1 MFDLRLLGTVDL
13 RRDDGGPVQSIVVQ
27 PKRMALLAYLAAA
40 DPRGLHRRDTLLAL
54 LWPELDADRGR
65 AALSKALHHLRA
77 SLGAE
82 AIPGH
87 GDEAVELDRI
97 RVRSDVDRFEE
108 AMDAGRHEDALEAY
122 GGEFLAGFFVSDA
135 PGFEWWVDGERM
147 RLRHRAAE
155 AAAALVD
162 AADHGGDRAAAVGW
176 ARRGVALAPL
186 DEPAHRRLIHLL
198 DATGDR
204 AGALEA
210 WARLVAS
217 LDEALSVEPSPES
230 RVLAEAI
237 RERGEARVPLERSV
251 APFTAPEAE
260 AQGAGPAAART
271 RQPEGKQVDRRP
283 EGGRRPRRIRG
294 GLVLGTLVAALLAL
308 AVVVPRGGEPEA
320 GNSVQ
325 NSLSFP
331 LQPPFEANRVL
342 VLPLENRTLDP
353 ALDPLGR
360 MAADWITDGV
370 SRTGVLEVVPATLGW
385 GTEGPNDPAIWAL
398 ARETGAGIVVTGSF
412 YREGETLY
420 LQARALDAAT
430 GRVIGPVSSV
440 ETQVGAAVSGIDL
453 LRTRVLAALAPLAD
467 TVYHLRVA
475 SPPPTFQTYQAYL
488 EGMQAFVG
496 GDPATALRLY
506 LEAAAAD
513 PDWSMPRLAAAI
525 MHLNLGDVA
534 AADTLLASLDAERE
548 RLGPLERHTLE
559 FALSMLRAD
568 WGAAWVAMDAAARI
582 APGTI
587 NEYMVGE
594 AHRRLN
600 RPTLAIQAL
609 EALGPDRGELRGW
622 LPYWREL
629 AWSWGLLGRHDLA
642 LEAALEARSR
652 HPRDL
657 LALDLE
663 LQARASLG
671 DVDGV
676 QRLVEQRLTSPAGGF
691 PSAGDLMETA
701 ANALEARGDEAA
713 AADFRERA
721 LAWHDNRPAPER
733 ASVSSR
739 LARARLLSQSGRP
752 AEALPLLR
760 TLLQERPDDP
770 VVAARLGI
778 VLARLGEADEARELS
793 RLAGQWMP
801 PVGRSGPLNTL
812 QGAHTFRRAALHA
825 WVGEVDEAVALLLQA
840 QGEGLSFSPRVA
852 EDPDLA
858 PLRTDVGYRA
868 WITPG

>member
-1 MFDLRLLGTVDL
+1 M
-13 RRDDGGPVQSIVVQ
+13 QSIVVQ

-65 AALSKALHHLRA
+65 AALSKALHHLRT

-135 PGFEWWVDGERM
+135 PGFERWVDGEQM

-155 AAAALVD
+155 AAAALAD
-162 AADHGGDRAAAVGW
+162 AADRGGDRTAAVGW

-198 DATGDR
+198 DASGDR

-217 LDEALSVEPSPES
+217 LDEALGIEPSPES
-230 RVLAEAI
+230 RALAEAI
-237 RERGEARVPLERSV
+237 RERGEARVSVERSIEPSV
-251 APFTAPEAE
+251 APSAAPSAAPEA
-260 AQGAGPAAART
+260 
-271 RQPEGKQVDRRP
+271 
-283 EGGRRPRRIRG
+283 EGGRRPPRIRG

-308 AVVVPRGGEPEA
+308 VVVVPRGGEPEA
-320 GNSVQ
+320 GDSVQ

-331 LQPPFEANRVL
+331 PQPPFEANRVL

-430 GRVIGPVSSV
+430 GRVIGSVSSV
-440 ETQVGAAVSGIDL
+440 ETPVGAAVSGIDV

-475 SPPPTFQTYQAYL
+475 SPPPTFGAYQAYL

-506 LEAAAAD
+506 LEAADAD

-525 MHLNLGDVA
+525 MHQNLGDVA

-629 AWSWGLLGRHDLA
+629 AWSWGLLDRHDRA

-657 LALDLE
+657 SALDLE
-663 LQARASLG
+663 LQARAALG
-671 DVDGV
+671 DLDGV
-676 QRLVEQRLTSPAGGF
+676 QRLVEERLASPAGGF
-691 PSAGDLMETA
+691 PSAGGLMETA

-721 LAWHDNRPAPER
+721 LAWHGNRPALER

-739 LARARLLSQSGRP
+739 FARARLLSQSGRP

-793 RLAGQWMP
+793 RRAGQWTP

-840 QGEGLSFSPRVA
+840 QGEGLSFSPWMA

-858 PLRTDVGYRA
+858 PLWTDAGYRA
-868 WITPG
+868 WIAPR

>member
-1 MFDLRLLGTVDL
+1 M
-13 RRDDGGPVQSIVVQ
+13 QSIVVQ

-135 PGFEWWVDGERM
+135 PGFERWVDGEQM

-155 AAAALVD
+155 AAAALAD
-162 AADHGGDRAAAVGW
+162 AADRGGDRTAAVGW

-198 DATGDR
+198 DASGDR

-217 LDEALSVEPSPES
+217 LDEALGVEPSPES
-230 RVLAEAI
+230 RALAEAI
-237 RERGEARVPLERSV
+237 RERGEARVPVEPSV
-251 APFTAPEAE
+251 APSTAPEAE
-260 AQGAGPAAART
+260 A
-271 RQPEGKQVDRRP
+271 PEAEAKDA
-283 EGGRRPRRIRG
+283 GGRRPPRIRG

-308 AVVVPRGGEPEA
+308 VVVVPRGGEPEA
-320 GNSVQ
+320 GDSVQ

-331 LQPPFEANRVL
+331 PQPPFEANRVL

-385 GTEGPNDPAIWAL
+385 GTEGPDDPAIWAL

-430 GRVIGPVSSV
+430 GRVVGPVSSV
-440 ETQVGAAVSGIDL
+440 ETPVGAAVSGIDV

-475 SPPPTFQTYQAYL
+475 APPPTFQAYQAYL

-513 PDWSMPRLAAAI
+513 PDWFMPRLAAAI
-525 MHLNLGDVA
+525 MHQNLGDVA

-629 AWSWGLLGRHDLA
+629 AWSWGLLGRHDRA
-642 LEAALEARSR
+642 LEAALQARSR

-663 LQARASLG
+663 LQARAALG
-671 DVDGV
+671 DLDGV
-676 QRLVEQRLTSPAGGF
+676 QRLVEERLASPAGGF
-691 PSAGDLMETA
+691 PSAGGLMETA

-713 AADFRERA
+713 ADFRERA
-721 LAWHDNRPAPER
+721 LAWHGNRPAPER
-733 ASVSSR
+733 ASVTSR
-739 LARARLLSQSGRP
+739 FARARLLSQSGRP

-778 VLARLGEADEARELS
+778 VLARLGENDEARELS
-793 RLAGQWMP
+793 RLAGQWTP

-825 WVGEVDEAVALLLQA
+825 WLGEVDEAVALLLQA

-858 PLRTDVGYRA
+858 PLRNDAGYRA

>member
-1 MFDLRLLGTVDL
+1 
-13 RRDDGGPVQSIVVQ
+13 
-27 PKRMALLAYLAAA
+27 
-40 DPRGLHRRDTLLAL
+40 
-54 LWPELDADRGR
+54 
-65 AALSKALHHLRA
+65 
-77 SLGAE
+77 
-82 AIPGH
+82 
-87 GDEAVELDRI
+87 
-97 RVRSDVDRFEE
+97 
-108 AMDAGRHEDALEAY
+108 
-122 GGEFLAGFFVSDA
+122 
-135 PGFEWWVDGERM
+135 
-147 RLRHRAAE
+147 
-155 AAAALVD
+155 
-162 AADHGGDRAAAVGW
+162 
-176 ARRGVALAPL
+176 
-186 DEPAHRRLIHLL
+186 
-198 DATGDR
+198 
-204 AGALEA
+204 
-210 WARLVAS
+210 
-217 LDEALSVEPSPES
+217 
-230 RVLAEAI
+230 
-237 RERGEARVPLERSV
+237 V
-251 APFTAPEAE
+251 APSTAPEEEAPEAE
-260 AQGAGPAAART
+260 AKASEALEA
-271 RQPEGKQVDRRP
+271 
-283 EGGRRPRRIRG
+283 GGRRPPRLRG
-294 GLVLGTLVAALLAL
+294 GLLLGTLVAALLAL
-308 AVVVPRGGEPEA
+308 VVVVPRGGEPEA
-320 GNSVQ
+320 GDSVQ

-342 VLPLENRTLDP
+342 VLPFENRTLDP

-412 YREGETLY
+412 YREGGTLY

-430 GRVIGPVSSV
+430 GRVVGPVSSV
-440 ETQVGAAVSGIDL
+440 ETPVSAAVSGIDV

-475 SPPPTFQTYQAYL
+475 APPPTFGAYQAYL

-506 LEAAAAD
+506 LEAADAD

-525 MHLNLGDVA
+525 MHQNLGNVA

-548 RLGPLERHTLE
+548 RLGPLERHTLD

-600 RPTLAIQAL
+600 RPTQAIQAL
-609 EALGPDRGELRGW
+609 EALGPDQGELRGW

-629 AWSWGLLGRHDLA
+629 AWSWGLLGRHDRA

-663 LQARASLG
+663 LQARAALG
-671 DVDGV
+671 DLDGV
-676 QRLVEQRLTSPAGGF
+676 QRLVEERLASPAGGF
-691 PSAGDLMETA
+691 PSAGGLMETA
-701 ANALEARGDEAA
+701 ANALEARGDEGA

-721 LAWHDNRPAPER
+721 LAWHGNRPAPER

-739 LARARLLSQSGRP
+739 FARARLFSQSGRP

-760 TLLQERPDDP
+760 ALLQERPDDP

-793 RLAGQWMP
+793 RRGGQWTP

-858 PLRTDVGYRA
+858 PLRTDAGYLA
-868 WITPG
+868 WIAPG

>member
-1 MFDLRLLGTVDL
+1 M
-13 RRDDGGPVQSIVVQ
+13 QSIVVQ

-87 GDEAVELDRI
+87 GDEAVQLDRI

-108 AMDAGRHEDALEAY
+108 AMDAGRHGDALEAY

-135 PGFEWWVDGERM
+135 PGFERWVDGERM
-147 RLRHRAAE
+147 RLRHRAAV
-155 AAAALVD
+155 AAAALTD
-162 AADHGGDRAAAVGW
+162 AAERGGDRTAAVGW
-176 ARRGVALAPL
+176 ARRGVMLSPL
-186 DEPAHRRLIHLL
+186 DEPAHRRLIRLL
-198 DATGDR
+198 DASGDR

-217 LDEALSVEPSPES
+217 LDEALGVEPSPES
-230 RVLAEAI
+230 RALAEAI
-237 RERGEARVPLERSV
+237 RERGEARVPVGPSV
-251 APFTAPEAE
+251 APSTAPEAE
-260 AQGAGPAAART
+260 A
-271 RQPEGKQVDRRP
+271 PEAEAK
-283 EGGRRPRRIRG
+283 EAGGRRPPRIRG
-294 GLVLGTLVAALLAL
+294 GLVLGTLLAALLAL
-308 AVVVPRGGEPEA
+308 VVVVPRGGEPEA
-320 GNSVQ
+320 GDSDQ

-385 GTEGPNDPAIWAL
+385 GTEGPDDPAIWAL

-430 GRVIGPVSSV
+430 GRVVGPVSSV
-440 ETQVGAAVSGIDL
+440 ETPVGAAVSGIDV

-475 SPPPTFQTYQAYL
+475 APPPTFQAYQAYL

-513 PDWSMPRLAAAI
+513 PDWFMPRLAAAI
-525 MHLNLGDVA
+525 MHQNLGDVA

-629 AWSWGLLGRHDLA
+629 AWSWGLQGRHDRA
-642 LEAALEARSR
+642 LEAALQARSR
-652 HPRDL
+652 HPRDHG
-657 LALDLE
+657 ALELE

-671 DVDGV
+671 DVDGA
-676 QRLVEQRLTSPAGGF
+676 QRLVEERLTSPAGGF

-721 LAWHDNRPAPER
+721 LAWHGNRPVPER
-733 ASVSSR
+733 ASVTSR
-739 LARARLLSQSGRP
+739 FARARLLSQSGRP

-760 TLLQERPDDP
+760 TLLQERRDDP

-793 RLAGQWMP
+793 RLAGQWTP

-825 WVGEVDEAVALLLQA
+825 WLGEVDEAVALLLQA

-852 EDPDLA
+852 DDPDLA
-858 PLRTDVGYRA
+858 PLRTDPGYRA
-868 WITPG
+868 WIAPR

>member
-1 MFDLRLLGTVDL
+1 M
-13 RRDDGGPVQSIVVQ
+13 QSIVVQ

-135 PGFEWWVDGERM
+135 PGFERWVDGEQM

-155 AAAALVD
+155 AAAALAD
-162 AADHGGDRAAAVGW
+162 AADRGGDRTAAVGW

-198 DATGDR
+198 DASGDR

-217 LDEALSVEPSPES
+217 LDEALGVEPSPES
-230 RVLAEAI
+230 RALAEAI
-237 RERGEARVPLERSV
+237 RERGEARVPVEPSV
-251 APFTAPEAE
+251 APSTAPEAE
-260 AQGAGPAAART
+260 A
-271 RQPEGKQVDRRP
+271 PEAEAKDA
-283 EGGRRPRRIRG
+283 GGRRPPRIRG

-308 AVVVPRGGEPEA
+308 VVVVPRGGEPEA
-320 GNSVQ
+320 GDSVQ

-331 LQPPFEANRVL
+331 PQPPFEANRVL

-385 GTEGPNDPAIWAL
+385 GTEGPDDPAIWAL

-430 GRVIGPVSSV
+430 GRVVGPVSSV
-440 ETQVGAAVSGIDL
+440 ETPVGAAVSGIDV

-475 SPPPTFQTYQAYL
+475 APPPTFQAYQAYL

-513 PDWSMPRLAAAI
+513 PDWFMPRLAAAI
-525 MHLNLGDVA
+525 MHQNLGDVA

-629 AWSWGLLGRHDLA
+629 AWSWGLLGRHDRA
-642 LEAALEARSR
+642 LEAALQARSR

-663 LQARASLG
+663 LQARAALG
-671 DVDGV
+671 DLDGV
-676 QRLVEQRLTSPAGGF
+676 QRLVEERLASPAGGF
-691 PSAGDLMETA
+691 PSAGGLMETA

-721 LAWHDNRPAPER
+721 LAWHGNRPAPER
-733 ASVSSR
+733 ASVTSR
-739 LARARLLSQSGRP
+739 FARARLLSQSGRP

-778 VLARLGEADEARELS
+778 VLARLGENDEARELS
-793 RLAGQWMP
+793 RLAGQWTP

-825 WVGEVDEAVALLLQA
+825 WLGEVDEAVALLLQA

-858 PLRTDVGYRA
+858 PLRNDAGYRA

>member
-1 MFDLRLLGTVDL
+1 M
-13 RRDDGGPVQSIVVQ
+13 QSIVVQ

-87 GDEAVELDRI
+87 GDEAVGLDRT

-135 PGFEWWVDGERM
+135 PGFERWVDGERM

-155 AAAALVD
+155 AAAALAD
-162 AADHGGDRAAAVGW
+162 AADRGGDRTSAVGW
-176 ARRGVALAPL
+176 ARRWVALAPL
-186 DEPAHRRLIHLL
+186 DEPAHRRLIGLL
-198 DATGDR
+198 DASGDR

-210 WARLVAS
+210 WGRLVAS
-217 LDEALSVEPSPES
+217 LDEALGVEPSPES
-230 RVLAEAI
+230 RDLAEAI
-237 RERGEARVPLERSV
+237 RERGETRVPGGPSV
-251 APFTAPEAE
+251 ASSPAPEAEVPEAEAPEAE
-260 AQGAGPAAART
+260 AKEAESLEA
-271 RQPEGKQVDRRP
+271 
-283 EGGRRPRRIRG
+283 GGRRSPRLRG
-294 GLVLGTLVAALLAL
+294 GLVLGTLGAVLLAL
-308 AVVVPRGGEPEA
+308 VVLVPRGGEPEA
-320 GNSVQ
+320 GDSVQ
-325 NSLSFP
+325 NSQSFP

-360 MAADWITDGV
+360 MAADWITEGV

-385 GTEGPNDPAIWAL
+385 GTEGPNDPAIWGL

-440 ETQVGAAVSGIDL
+440 DTPVGAAVSGIDV

-475 SPPPTFQTYQAYL
+475 SPPPTFQAYQAYL

-506 LEAAAAD
+506 LEAADAD

-525 MHLNLGDVA
+525 MHQNLGDVA

-548 RLGPLERHTLE
+548 RLGPLERHTLD
-559 FALSMLRAD
+559 FALSMLRAE
-568 WGAAWVAMDAAARI
+568 WGAAWVAMEAAARI

-629 AWSWGLLGRHDLA
+629 TWSWGLLGRHDRA

-657 LALDLE
+657 MALDLE
-663 LQARASLG
+663 LQARAALG

-676 QRLVEQRLTSPAGGF
+676 QRLVEERLGSPAGGL
-691 PSAGDLMETA
+691 PSAADLMETA
-701 ANALEARGDEAA
+701 ANALEARGDEVA

-721 LAWHDNRPAPER
+721 LAWHENRPAPER

-739 LARARLLSQSGRP
+739 FALARLLSQSGRP

-760 TLLQERPDDP
+760 SLLQERPDDP

-793 RLAGQWMP
+793 RLAGQWAP

-825 WVGEVDEAVALLLQA
+825 WVGDVDEAVALLLQA

-852 EDPDLA
+852 DDPDLA
-858 PLRTDVGYRA
+858 PLRTDAGYRA